1 MSLVGSVVY
10 AGSHPRV
17 RIRLP
22 ELRRF
27 EAETGEKFEREDDEV
42 ALIVNVVDRRYA
54 SASDGSAWETKRG
67 RFREARGR
75 LGLSHAARGKLDDY
89 ATRIWKDHET
99 ARESPHALL
108 PNPSDEECDG
118 SHAGPACGYDCP
130 LFCGGRGGGGAEC
143 GCGLC
148 AQFVPGDFV
157 ATRDRLWSDE
167 EPIRFVLRVERV
179 FRDAAAA
186 RAALPDWVIEDTGGP
201 IVDAY
206 FPCNTRQVFSASEL
220 VPATK
225 REIAEWKREQRECAA
240 NRKARSANPTY
251 VARDPFAR
259 GEYRRESAGPGSCSW
274 CGQQRRVLYT
284 YEWESDSGNIGRRSG
299 GPARGK
305 FCGLPCFRSY
315 HDVRANPGRP
325 MCEDCG
331 KTDATHFDLTID
343 PNSTFA
349 IGPAGSFESAMADK
363 VMPKRR
369 WCAKCAWHRS
379 EHHGQDIGTWVWS
392 REENR
397 RGQPWDVW
405 EVSAR
410 YGTAKGL
417 HRGSRCVECE
427 DRRIVRP
434 NPHLILVTGNP
445 APGAVEKAWCKFHQR
460 DSYDGRTVAFGTI
473 KGMPSF
479 VFALGKCKSVELD
492 GVERTFKPQP
502 WLVCAPDDDSLWI
515 VTKDVMNLGSDAA
528 GRKLTAITYDPT
540 RESGKEPAYY
550 RHEFDTPR
558 PVMTPVGN
566 PHKCR
571 AVLLDGGAYTV
582 SDWVHG

>member
-118 SHAGPACGYDCP
+118 SHVGPACGYDCP

-143 GCGLC
+143 GCSSC
-148 AQFVPGDFV
+148 VQENPAQVVGPLAYDPSTNRYSGIALARGDIV
-157 ATRDRLWSDE
+157 
-167 EPIRFVLRVERV
+167 
-179 FRDAAAA
+179 RDAKGNLYSVDRANGFILNVTALKDYGRGVMERSNEDRSFSVDPSMTKGPWA
-186 RAALPDWVIEDTGGP
+186 FVKLYAIGRNVFDSPPPSAALP
-201 IVDAY
+201 
-206 FPCNTRQVFSASEL
+206 
-220 VPATK
+220 
-225 REIAEWKREQRECAA
+225 
-240 NRKARSANPTY
+240 NPTY

-259 GEYRRESAGPGSCSW
+259 GELRRESAGPGSCSW

-284 YEWESDSGNIGRRSG
+284 YEWESDDGRRF

-315 HDVRANPGRP
+315 HDVRANPERDEAPPPMVRFSGGRTCAPESKCPYCSGP
-325 MCEDCG
+325 MGWG
-331 KTDATHFDLTID
+331 KLTAT
-343 PNSTFA
+343 
-349 IGPAGSFESAMADK
+349 GE
-363 VMPKRR
+363 
-369 WCAKCAWHRS
+369 
-379 EHHGQDIGTWVWS
+379 
-392 REENR
+392 
-397 RGQPWDVW
+397 DVW
-405 EVSAR
+405 GCSDPTWKSCGYYYARPVSSSGKP
-410 YGTAKGL
+410 YPCETDGCGSSGTVRL
-417 HRGSRCVECE
+417 EDGSRVCPRHVPRKPEA
-427 DRRIVRP
+427 RIVRP

-582 SDWVHG
+582 SDWIHD